1 MEPSNDTFPGL
12 KQIFPGFEQTF
23 GPFDPPLS
31 TENSIIFPFNPSS
44 KNFSRGTYSA
54 KLTQGRAS
62 VDDMNQV
69 LTLVELVLSRL
80 ESTREVIM
88 NFLLRI
94 FIPLL
99 LIIYSWEVY
108 LFRSS
113 VLEILSPIYVIY
125 IAFTGTALIVER
137 ATQKRNTEAD
147 IQKIIEMIR
156 PAYAKRG
163 LSWHLSD
170 EFFSCWLELRK
181 ESQTGEQ
188 GQAQS
193 VHDKPLESFEYTSP
207 IFSYGLLYT
216 DSLE

>member
-1 MEPSNDTFPGL
+1 
-12 KQIFPGFEQTF
+12 
-23 GPFDPPLS
+23 
-31 TENSIIFPFNPSS
+31 
-44 KNFSRGTYSA
+44 
-54 KLTQGRAS
+54 